1 MPRRLRPP
9 RQPAAAAAP
18 ALTGLALTAAV
29 LWPVLTARGYA
40 LSYDMVFVPD
50 PPLSARVLGVD
61 GSVPRAVPSDL
72 VAALLST
79 VLPGDLVQK
88 LLLAAVVVLAATGAG
103 RLVLR
108 PDGGAGPPA
117 GAGAAAVLAA
127 VVYVWNPYLAERL
140 VLGHW
145 ALLLGYAA
153 LPWAV
158 EAALRSRAA
167 ADGGPRPVA
176 GACAWTALAGVGG
189 GNAVAI
195 CAPVVA
201 LVLLWPRQGHVRGRG
216 ALPGMLY
223 LAFVAVVSLPW
234 VLPALLRP
242 GGTAS
247 DPAGVDAF
255 AARADGPLG
264 VPGSLFTLGGIWNA
278 AVVPAER
285 GSAVLAVAAVVLVTL
300 ALAAGLPPLVRAG
313 GAPLVT
319 AGVAA
324 LVLPAAGAMVG
335 GPVVRY
341 LVQQVS
347 GAGLLRDGQKFLA
360 GWVLLVAVCAGY
372 AVRRIAGVRHGHTA
386 VVTVAGVV
394 AVLAL
399 LPGLAL
405 GAGGRLAPVEYPPVW
420 GQVRAALDGDPRPG
434 AVVVLPWG
442 PYRRFDWNAGR
453 VVLDPAQRITAR
465 PVVQDDGLPLTSGRV
480 AGEDARAARV
490 AVLLRGDGDL
500 VGPLAAAGYRYV
512 LVHASAPG
520 ADRVVRRLDGA
531 PCVVCDPRL
540 SLHRL
545 PAATGDG
552 TAAGGG
558 VAVDDGR
565 DRGGGAAVRAA
576 VVLGGH
582 LLAVAVTM
590 AAIAA
595 AAGVSRPGG
604 LRRERRRALPAGR
617 TGC

>member
-1 MPRRLRPP
+1 MLRRPGRPG
-9 RQPAAAAAP
+9 AAAAP
-18 ALTGLALTAAV
+18 VLTGLALTAAV
-29 LWPVLTARGYA
+29 LGPVLAVRGYA

-50 PPLSARVLGVD
+50 PPVSDRVLGID

-72 VAALLST
+72 VAALLSA

-108 PDGGAGPPA
+108 PAG
-117 GAGAAAVLAA
+117 GAAASGGAAAASVLAA

-158 EAALRSRAA
+158 GAALRFRSVT
-167 ADGGPRPVA
+167 DGGRWLA
-176 GACAWTALAGVGG
+176 GAACAWTALAAAGG

-201 LVLLWPRQGHVRGRG
+201 LVLLWPRRQQGRGRA
-216 ALPGMLY
+216 ALHGLVY
-223 LAFVAVVSLPW
+223 VLFVAVVSLPW
-234 VLPALLRP
+234 VLPAVLRP

-264 VPGSLFTLGGIWNA
+264 VVGSLFTLGGIWNA

-285 GSAVLAVAAVVLVTL
+285 GSVALAVAAVVLVTA
-300 ALAAGLPPLVRAG
+300 ALVAGLPPLLRAG
-313 GAPLVT
+313 GAPVAV

-324 LVLPAAGAMVG
+324 LLLPAAGAMVG

-341 LVQQVS
+341 LVEHVS

-372 AVRRIAGVRHGHTA
+372 AVRRLEGVRTGPAA
-386 VVTVAGVV
+386 VVPVTVAGVV

-420 GQVRAALDGDPRPG
+420 AQVRAVLDGDPRPG

-465 PVVQDDGLPLTSGRV
+465 PVVQDDGLPLRSGRIE
-480 AGEDARAARV
+480 GEDAGAARV
-490 AVLLRGDGDL
+490 AALLRGDGDL
-500 VGPLAAAGYRYV
+500 AGPLAGAGHRYV
-512 LVHASAPG
+512 LVHTSAPG
-520 ADRVVRRLDGA
+520 ADRVVRRLGGA
-531 PCVVCDPRL
+531 PCLVCDPQL
-540 SLHRL
+540 SLHAL
-545 PAATGDG
+545 PPATGEG
-552 TAAGGG
+552 AAAAGDGATGG
-558 VAVDDGR
+558 D
-565 DRGGGAAVRAA
+565 GAAARTGA
-576 VVLGGH
+576 VLGGH
-582 LLAVAVTM
+582 LLAAAAAL

-595 AAGVSRPGG
+595 AAGIPGPG
-604 LRRERRRALPAGR
+604 HLLRQRRRALPAKR